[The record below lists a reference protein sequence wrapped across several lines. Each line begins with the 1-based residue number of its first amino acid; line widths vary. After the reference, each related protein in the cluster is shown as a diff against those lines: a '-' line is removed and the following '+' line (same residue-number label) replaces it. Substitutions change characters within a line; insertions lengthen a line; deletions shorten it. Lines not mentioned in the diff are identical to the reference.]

1 MISCEKDGP
10 YIGFSHCPVCSA
22 KYATEMGKTIRALET
37 ALAAMTKE
45 RDDQAEAVRKL
56 ARVAAWMKLN
66 MADPR
71 IASACLRRHVDG
83 VEKLVPLVEA
93 LNTDWIDAMNN
104 PIARAAVE
112 GER

>member
-37 ALAAMTKE
+37 ALAAMTAE
-45 RDDQAEAVRKL
+45 RDARDVAIGVL
-56 ARVAAWMKLN
+56 AGECFEWRLA
-66 MADPR
+66 
-71 IASACLRRHVDG
+71 HVCSP
-83 VEKLVPLVEA
+83 VSL
-93 LNTDWIDAMNN
+93 IDAPIIRARKRTMEN
-104 PIARAAVE
+104 PLARAAVE